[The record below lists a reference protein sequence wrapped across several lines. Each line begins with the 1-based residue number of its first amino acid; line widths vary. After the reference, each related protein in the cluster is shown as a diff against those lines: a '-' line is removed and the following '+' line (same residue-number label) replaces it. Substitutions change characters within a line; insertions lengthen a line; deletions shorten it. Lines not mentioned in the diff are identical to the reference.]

1 MTERDD
7 LRVAKALQGADFP
20 ANRDALLNY
29 ARARDV
35 DSKSLQ
41 ALRTIPEQV
50 YTSTQDVIDAVAQ
63 EPEGQE
69 RPGGSA
75 R

>member
-7 LRVAKALQGADFP
+7 LRVEKALQGADFP
-20 ANRDALLNY
+20 ADRATLVNY
-29 ARARDV
+29 AQTRGV

-41 ALRTIPEQV
+41 ALQTIPEQI
-50 YTSTQDVIDAVAQ
+50 YTSSQHVIDAVAQ

-69 RPGGSA
+69 RPGGTA